1 VAQLTEA
8 PYRMKGYRT
17 LPLGDYE
24 SFRFIPPHF
33 VKPIEG
39 CNISLLDPFAS
50 LGWQTV
56 KGRAI
61 ALSFPRF
68 VSLCGW
74 PIGNNNQTIFVP
86 RSHAFILSELE
97 FPLFTRHVEC
107 EFVIRDNWWV
117 LSINLAVI

>member
-50 LGWQTV
+50 LGWQTL

-68 VSLCGW
+68 VSFHFVGGRLVTITKLFSYPGRTPSFCRSLNS
-74 PIGNNNQTIFVP
+74 PCLPVTSNVNLLFEIIGGCFQ
-86 RSHAFILSELE
+86 
-97 FPLFTRHVEC
+97 
-107 EFVIRDNWWV
+107 
-117 LSINLAVI
+117 